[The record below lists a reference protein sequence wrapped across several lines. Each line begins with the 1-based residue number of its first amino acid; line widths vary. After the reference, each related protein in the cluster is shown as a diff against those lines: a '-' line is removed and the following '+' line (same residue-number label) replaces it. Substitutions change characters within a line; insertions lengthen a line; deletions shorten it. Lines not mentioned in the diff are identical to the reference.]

1 MRAVLQRV
9 SSARVTVDGVQV
21 GAIERGLCVLVGVAR
36 PDTDADALWL
46 AEKVVTA
53 RVFTDEQS
61 KMNRSVADVAG
72 AVLAVSQ
79 FTLLGDLRRGRRPS
93 FSEAMEPD
101 SARRLF
107 ETFCARVQQAGVP
120 VQTGTFRAHM
130 EVSLCNSGP
139 VTLLLD
145 SQRQF

>member
-1 MRAVLQRV
+1 V

-107 ETFCARVQQAGVP
+107 GAFWARVQQLGVP